1 MKQMKTI
8 KRKSE
13 GTHFSMCV
21 QPDFILV
28 QIMMM
33 EHTILP
39 LLHGL
44 ALQTKKVIIIC

>member
-28 QIMMM
+28 QIMM